1 MAAKY
6 LYFNAAADD
15 AVTLPVEALQSM
27 NHNGANTVV
36 FEFLTDKVNGNVSIT
51 ITTATD
57 KEKEFME
64 DVSNAIAFGKDQFLV
79 VADDEDGKYISTN
92 VGTSGS
98 VVAAIGRDVG
108 PKRKVED
115 VTGATNVLTA
125 AQSGTIFTVNV
136 ASDAATTLTLP
147 AITATNIGTYYEFF
161 IGTENTG
168 GIDILTAS
176 TDDTTGDV
184 FVGALGIGIN
194 GAWGADTAQD
204 GGVFYLVAG
213 ADDNQINLTGTE
225 ANGAGEVGSYVR
237 CVAVK
242 HDGSGHSQ
250 WQVTGWIGTDD
261 PNGTGAQV
269 FLDRD

>member
-6 LYFNAAADD
+6 LYFNADADD
-15 AVTLPVEALQSM
+15 AVTLPASALQSM
-27 NHNGANTVV
+27 SHNGANTVV
-36 FEFLTDKVNGNVSIT
+36 FEFLTDKVNGNVAIT
-51 ITTATD
+51 ITTAAN
-57 KEKEFME
+57 KEKEFMK
-64 DVSNAIAFGKDQFLV
+64 DVSEAIAFGKDQFLTI
-79 VADDEDGKYISTN
+79 ANDEDEVYVSNN

-115 VTGATNVLTA
+115 VTGQTNVLTA

-147 AITATNIGTYYEFF
+147 AISATNIGTYYEFF
-161 IGTENTG
+161 VGTENTG

-176 TDDTTGDV
+176 TSDTTGDV

-194 GAWGADTAQD
+194 AAWAAGTAQD
-204 GGVFYLVAG
+204 GGIFYLVPP
-213 ADDNQINLTGTE
+213 ADSNQINLTGAE

-237 CVAVK
+237 CIAVK

-261 PNGTGAQV
+261 PNGDGTAIFV
-269 FLDRD
+269 DRD